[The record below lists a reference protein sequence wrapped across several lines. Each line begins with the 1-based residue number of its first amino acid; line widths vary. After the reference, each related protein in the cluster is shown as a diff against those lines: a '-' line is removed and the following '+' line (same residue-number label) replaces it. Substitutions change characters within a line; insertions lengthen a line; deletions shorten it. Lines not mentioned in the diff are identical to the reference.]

1 MANQLNSA
9 QGMDLKA
16 LKTGQV
22 VLTRLIRTSN
32 PDIVSV
38 ELYEGGIVNTT
49 RGTSSSAEGQY
60 DGLGMM
66 MSGYKGFSN
75 TSGVTLAW
83 QNSTISNL
91 ELMLGVDELDVDNGI
106 WQEFRTK
113 AGKTKEMLELNILN
127 PVAVYNPQLN
137 EECNVRFRAVIVER
151 TTITK
156 DKFKWAEEKKGIF
169 DENEQITAITN
180 KFAKRAGSDGDFI
193 RYNGDVVFR
202 DVKVSFCDPSV
213 ETMNHAFLKSDP
225 IASVNEFVDVET
237 GEIVEDAVYDEDNLA

>member
-22 VLTRLIRTSN
+22 VLTRVIRTSN
-32 PDIVSV
+32 PEIVSL

-49 RGTSSSAEGQY
+49 RGASVSAEGQY

-66 MSGYKGFSN
+66 MSGYKGFTN
-75 TSGVTLAW
+75 SGSVTLAW
-83 QNSTISNL
+83 QNITVSNL
-91 ELMLGVDELDVDNGI
+91 ELMLGVEELDIDNGI

-137 EECNVRFRAVIVER
+137 EECNIRFRAVIVER

-156 DKFKWAEEKKGIF
+156 DKFKWAESQGIF
-169 DENEQITAITN
+169 DEDDQVKAITD
-180 KFAKRAGSDGDFI
+180 KFAKTAGNDGDVI
-193 RYNGDVVFR
+193 RHNGDVVFR
-202 DVKVSFCDPSV
+202 DVKVSFCDLSV
-213 ETMNHAFLKSDP
+213 ETMNHTFLKSDP
-225 IASVNEFVDVET
+225 IAPVNDTVDVET
-237 GEIVEDAVYDEDNLA
+237 GEIVEEYTEDLG

>member
-49 RGTSSSAEGQY
+49 RGSSVSTEGQY

-66 MSGYKGFSN
+66 MAGYKGFTN
-75 TSGVTLAW
+75 SGSVTLAW
-83 QNSTISNL
+83 QNTTVSNL
-91 ELMLGVDELDVDNGI
+91 ELMLGVDELDIDNGI

-113 AGKTKEMLELNILN
+113 GGKTKEMLELNILN

-137 EECNVRFRAVIVER
+137 EECDVRFRAVIVER
-151 TTITK
+151 TAITK
-156 DKFKWAEEKKGIF
+156 DKFKWAENQGIF
-169 DENEQITAITN
+169 DEDDQVRAITE
-180 KFAKRAGSDGDFI
+180 KFAKTAGNDGDAI
-193 RYNGDVVFR
+193 THNGNIVFR
-202 DVKVSFCDPSV
+202 DVKVSFCDPTV
-213 ETMNHAFLKSDP
+213 ETMNHTFLKSDP
-225 IASVNEFVDVET
+225 IAPVNDTVDVET
-237 GEIVEDAVYDEDNLA
+237 GEIVQEYSEELT